1 MSSAIL
7 GFYFFWLGSL
17 SIKSSLAG
25 ADVLCMNGTNMSHIA
40 RRLIVVFLLAAPHVY
55 AESDPR
61 PARAGEYIV
70 KMRAP
75 ASEGESQNQKVAG
88 LAQASRKGLSMVSA
102 MGKTIRVM
110 HEMPESGMMHVKSDN
125 KNQIEYLKN
134 HPDVEFVEP
143 NYILSAGPTEV
154 SPLAMPPQSGD
165 YYSQS
170 YSAVK
175 VTESWAVAKAYNDP
189 TAKTI
194 VAVIDTGLDYNHG
207 VFKDSNSLWTNPG
220 EIPSNGIDDD
230 GNGYVDDVRG
240 WNFFGR
246 NSYVMDDNEHGSH
259 VAGIV
264 LGTGMD
270 ILENPIRE
278 SRIQIMPLKF
288 LDQNGSGSTSD
299 AILAMNYAVRMG
311 AKVIN
316 NSWGGGSYSRS
327 LHEVYTYAYNHN
339 VVIVSAAGNDAN
351 NIDSAPMY
359 PAALDTPSNITV
371 ASTTDADYL
380 SSFSNYSVQGLVHVA
395 APGSSILSAVPPK
408 GFSCSAPGCFK
419 YMSGTSMAAPFVAG
433 LAALAIR
440 EAPQLSAYQIKGI
453 ILGSVDY
460 KASLTNRVQT
470 SGRVN
475 ALKSIQGAVNNI
487 QTMAWTPSYSPD
499 YKADSRGI
507 ASESGGAGGG
517 CGMVQAL
524 GSSAGG
530 SASGF
535 GVPDF
540 LNVLAILVMMF
551 LPLTYAMKLRQPKV
565 KYVRQYSRFDVA
577 KEMQIKIGDQVV
589 DLISNSV
596 SLGGFSFSKNL
607 ALDKGQKIT
616 VRLNAESEVDAEI
629 VWNRENNSYG
639 VKFNQITDA
648 VRKEIESWTMGL
660 APSSC

>member
-1 MSSAIL
+1 
-7 GFYFFWLGSL
+7 
-17 SIKSSLAG
+17 
-25 ADVLCMNGTNMSHIA
+25 MSHIA
-40 RRLIVVFLLAAPHVY
+40 RRLVVVFLLAAPNIY

-75 ASEGESQNQKVAG
+75 SSEGESQNQKVAG

-110 HEMPESGMMHVKSDN
+110 NSMPESGMMHVKSDN
-125 KNQIEYLKN
+125 KNQIDYLKH

-143 NYILSAGPTEV
+143 NYILSTGPTEV
-154 SPLAMPPQSGD
+154 SALGTPPQQGD

-170 YSAVK
+170 YAPVN
-175 VTESWAVAKAYNDP
+175 VTQSWDVAKPWDHA

-207 VFKDSNSLWTNPG
+207 VFKDSNGLWINQAELNGQPG
-220 EIPSNGIDDD
+220 VDDD

-240 WNFFGR
+240 WNFFAR
-246 NSYVMDDNEHGSH
+246 NSYVMDDNEHGTH

-270 ILENPIRE
+270 IFEKPIRE
-278 SRIQIMPLKF
+278 SRIQVMPLKF

-299 AILAMNYAVRMG
+299 AILAMMYAIRNG

-327 LHEVYTYAYNHN
+327 LHEAYTYAYNHN
-339 VVIVSAAGNDAN
+339 VVVVSAAGNDGN
-351 NIDSAPMY
+351 NIDSVPMY

-371 ASTTDADYL
+371 ASTTDSDYL
-380 SSFSNYSVQGLVHVA
+380 SSFSNFSAQGLVHVA
-395 APGSSILSAVPPK
+395 APGSNIWSTVPPK
-408 GFSCSAPGCFK
+408 GFSCNAPGCFK

-453 ILGSVDY
+453 ILGSVDT
-460 KASLTNRVQT
+460 KASLSGRVQT

-475 ALKSIQGAVNNI
+475 ALKSIQGAVNNVQSI
-487 QTMAWTPSYSPD
+487 AWSPSYSPE
-499 YKADSRGI
+499 YKVESRSI
-507 ASESGGAGGG
+507 ATESGGGGG

-524 GSSAGG
+524 GTSAGG

-535 GVPDF
+535 GVADF
-540 LNVLAILVMMF
+540 LNVLAILFMMF
-551 LPLTYAMKLRQPKV
+551 LPLTYAAKLRTPKT
-565 KYVRQYSRFDVA
+565 KYVRQYSRFEVA

-607 ALDKGQKIT
+607 ALDKGQKIK
-616 VRLNAESEVDAEI
+616 VKLNAESEVDAEI

-639 VKFNQITDA
+639 VKFAEITDA
-648 VRKEIESWTMGL
+648 VKREIESWTAGL

>member
-1 MSSAIL
+1 
-7 GFYFFWLGSL
+7 
-17 SIKSSLAG
+17 
-25 ADVLCMNGTNMSHIA
+25 MSHIA
-40 RRLIVVFLLAAPHVY
+40 RRLMIILVFVSPSIY

-75 ASEGESQNQKVAG
+75 SSNGESQNQKVMG
-88 LAQASRKGLSMVSA
+88 LAQASQKGLSMVAA
-102 MGKTIRVM
+102 MGKTVRVM
-110 HEMPESGMMHVKSDN
+110 HNIPSTAMMHIKTDN
-125 KNQIEYLKN
+125 KNQIDYLKH

-154 SPLAMPPQSGD
+154 SPLAVPPNSQD

-175 VTESWAVAKAYNDP
+175 VTESWDIAKAYNNA
-189 TAKTI
+189 TSKTI
-194 VAVIDTGLDYNHG
+194 VAVIDTGLDYTHG
-207 VFKDSNSLWTNPG
+207 VFSDSNGLWINQG

-230 GNGYVDDVRG
+230 GNGYVDDIRG

-246 NSYVMDDNEHGSH
+246 NNNVMDDNEHGSH

-299 AILAMNYAVRMG
+299 AIIAMTYAVNNG

-316 NSWGGGSYSRS
+316 NSWGGGSYSRA
-327 LHEVYTYAYNHN
+327 LHEAYTYAYNSN
-339 VVIVSAAGNDAN
+339 VVIVSAAGNDGN
-351 NIDSAPMY
+351 NIDSIPMY

-371 ASTTDADYL
+371 ASTTDSDYL
-380 SSFSNYSVQGLVHVA
+380 SSFSNYSVQGIVHVA
-395 APGSSILSAVPPK
+395 APGSSILSSVPPK
-408 GFSCSAPGCFK
+408 GFSCSYPGCFK

-440 EAPQLSAYQIKGI
+440 ESPQLSAYQIKGVV
-453 ILGSVDY
+453 LGSVDY
-460 KASLTNRVQT
+460 KVSLNNRVQT

-475 ALKSIQGAVNNI
+475 ALKSIQGAVSNAA
-487 QTMAWTPSYSPD
+487 TAAWTPSYSPD
-499 YKADSRGI
+499 YKVDSRGV
-507 ASESGGAGGG
+507 ASESGGGGG

-524 GSSAGG
+524 GTSAGG

-535 GVPDF
+535 GVADF
-540 LNVLAILVMMF
+540 LNILAILVMMF
-551 LPLTYAMKLRQPKV
+551 LPVTYAVKLRTQKP

-577 KEMQIKIGDQVV
+577 KDMQIKIGDQVV
-589 DLISNSV
+589 DLTSNSV

-607 ALDKGQKIT
+607 VLDKGQKIK
-616 VRLNAESEVDAEI
+616 VKLNSESEVDAEI
-629 VWNRENNSYG
+629 VWSRENNSYG
-639 VKFNQITDA
+639 VKFAEITDA
-648 VRKEIESWTMGL
+648 VRREIESWTMGL

>member
-1 MSSAIL
+1 MSYS
-7 GFYFFWLGSL
+7 
-17 SIKSSLAG
+17 
-25 ADVLCMNGTNMSHIA
+25 A
-40 RRLIVVFLLAAPHVY
+40 RRWVVLFLLAAPNIY

-75 ASEGESQNQKVAG
+75 SSLGESQNQKVAG

-110 HEMPESGMMHVKSDN
+110 NSMPESGMMHVKSNN
-125 KNQIEYLKN
+125 KNQIDHLKH

-143 NYILSAGPTEV
+143 NYILSTGPTEV
-154 SPLAMPPQSGD
+154 SPLAQAPEPGD

-170 YSAVK
+170 YSAVE
-175 VTESWAVAKAYNDP
+175 VTESWAVAKPYDDA
-189 TAKTI
+189 TEKTI

-207 VFKDSNSLWTNPG
+207 VFKDSNGLWMNQAELNGQPG
-220 EIPSNGIDDD
+220 VDDD

-240 WNFFGR
+240 WNFFAR

-270 ILENPIRE
+270 ILEKPIRE
-278 SRIQIMPLKF
+278 SRIQVMALKF

-299 AILAMNYAVRMG
+299 AILAMNYAIRNG

-316 NSWGGGSYSRS
+316 NSWGGGSYSRA
-327 LHEVYTYAYNHN
+327 LHEAYAYAYNQN
-339 VVIVSAAGNDAN
+339 VVVVSAAGNDGH
-351 NIDSAPMY
+351 NIDSVPMY
-359 PAALDTPSNITV
+359 PAALDSPSNITV
-371 ASTTDADYL
+371 ASTTDSDSL
-380 SSFSNYSVQGLVHVA
+380 SSFSNYSAQGLVHVA

-408 GFSCSAPGCFK
+408 GFSCNAPGCFK

-440 EAPQLSAYQIKGI
+440 EAPHLSAYQIKGI
-453 ILGSVDY
+453 ILSSVDT
-460 KASLTNRVQT
+460 KTSLYNRVQT

-475 ALKSIQGAVNNI
+475 ALKSIEGAVSSVR
-487 QTMAWTPSYSPD
+487 AFSWSPAYSPV
-499 YKADSRGI
+499 YKVESRDI

-524 GSSAGG
+524 GTSAGG

-535 GVPDF
+535 GGADVV
-540 LNVLAILVMMF
+540 NVLAILIMML
-551 LPLTYAMKLRQPKV
+551 LPLTYAAKLRAPKT
-565 KYVRQYSRFDVA
+565 KYVRQYSRFEVA
-577 KEMQIKIGDQVV
+577 KQMQIKIGDQVV

-607 ALDKGQKIT
+607 ALDKGQKIK
-616 VRLNAESEVDAEI
+616 VKLNAESEVDAEI

-639 VKFNQITDA
+639 VKFAEITDA
-648 VRKEIESWTMGL
+648 VKREIESWTVGL
-660 APSSC
+660 APSTC